1 MVDAASPSEP
11 NLMRQPGRPD
21 RASLAWVS
29 TCAFALWLEPSVGQ
43 LWKYLGL
50 YGSVAASCAA
60 AGLIFA
66 AIALLLEKTAPP
78 RASSRSLL
86 LIAML
91 LGLLFVLLYPI
102 SRSGL
107 IGGGSDRADALNV
120 ALRALLAGNQPYHQ
134 LTYQGNPLTPLPGA
148 LLLAAP
154 FYLLGSSALQ
164 NLFWAPVL
172 VVLAS
177 SMVGSRRAGVCF
189 LLMFIVLC
197 PGSLQDFVTG
207 GDYLVNV
214 IYVAVSMHLVIVSI
228 GDNRIGA
235 RYLSYI
241 LFAVSISS
249 RAIYVFE
256 VPILTALIAQ
266 RRGLGRAMEF
276 VLATGVGVLAING
289 PLFLSDP
296 KSFPLL
302 HSGGKLNFYPP
313 GLRAEVIIPAIS
325 LAIACCA
332 FFWPM
337 SPRRAFLISALSFV
351 PMFVPGLI
359 YELLTFGPRPDVLIQ
374 AGFSLP
380 MTVFGGL
387 WLFSVVAAWSR
398 DAPVKDNA
406 DRREAI
412 NREEWRGD
420 PSAER
425 GSSGRRYGAGARPI

>member
-1 MVDAASPSEP
+1 
-11 NLMRQPGRPD
+11 
-21 RASLAWVS
+21 
-29 TCAFALWLEPSVGQ
+29 VGQ

-60 AGLIFA
+60 AGLIFVVIAWA
-66 AIALLLEKTAPP
+66 AERAPP
-78 RASSRSLL
+78 RATSRPLL
-86 LIAML
+86 LIATL

-107 IGGGSDRADALNV
+107 IGGGSDRADALDV
-120 ALRALLAGNQPYHQ
+120 ALRALLAGHQPYHQ
-134 LTYQGNPLTPLPGA
+134 LTYRGNPVTPLPGA
-148 LLLAAP
+148 LLLASP

-172 VVLAS
+172 VALAP
-177 SMVGSRRAGVCF
+177 SMVGSRRAGVGF
-189 LLMFIVLC
+189 LFLFIVFC

-214 IYVAVSMHLVIVSI
+214 IYVAVSMHFVMLSI
-228 GDNRIGA
+228 GDTRLGV
-235 RYLSYI
+235 RCLSYL

-249 RAIYVFE
+249 RAIYVVE

-266 RRGLGRAMEF
+266 RRGLWRAMEF
-276 VLATGVGVLAING
+276 VLVTGAAMLTING

-296 KSFPLL
+296 NSFPLL
-302 HSGGKLNFYPP
+302 HAAGKLNRYPP
-313 GLRAEVIIPAIS
+313 GFRALLIMPAIS
-325 LAIACCA
+325 LAIACSA

-337 SPRRAFLISALSFV
+337 SPRRVFQISTLSLV

-359 YELLTFGPRPDVLIQ
+359 YQLLTLGPRPSVLIE

-380 MTVFGGL
+380 LTVFGGL

-398 DAPVKDNA
+398 DATVNA
-406 DRREAI
+406 DGGKMNRGLTVSRDRWFDAI
-412 NREEWRGD
+412 
-420 PSAER
+420 
-425 GSSGRRYGAGARPI
+425 

>member
-1 MVDAASPSEP
+1 MPEYSGGLMVEAVSPSEP
-11 NLMRQPGRPD
+11 ALMRRAGRPD
-21 RASLAWVS
+21 RATLAWVS
-29 TCAFALWLEPSVGQ
+29 ICAFALWLEPSMGQ

-50 YGSVAASCAA
+50 FGAVAASCAA
-60 AGLIFA
+60 AGLIFVA
-66 AIALLLEKTAPP
+66 MASLAEKSAPP
-78 RASSRSLL
+78 RASWRPLL

-91 LGLLFVLLYPI
+91 LGLLFVLLFPM

-107 IGGGSDRADALNV
+107 MGGGSDRADALNV
-120 ALRALLAGNQPYHQ
+120 ALRALLAGHQPYHQ
-134 LTYQGNPLTPLPGA
+134 LTYRGNPLTPLPGA
-148 LLLAAP
+148 LLLASP
-154 FYLLGSSALQ
+154 FYFLGSSALQ
-164 NLFWAPVL
+164 NLFWGPVL
-172 VVLAS
+172 VALAT

-214 IYVAVSMHLVIVSI
+214 IYVAVSMHLVTMSI
-228 GDNRIGA
+228 DDTRIGA
-235 RYLSYI
+235 RYLSYM
-241 LFAVSISS
+241 LFAVCISS
-249 RAIYVFE
+249 RAIYVLE

-276 VLATGVGVLAING
+276 VLATGVALLAING

-296 KSFPLL
+296 KSFPLF

-313 GLRAEVIIPAIS
+313 GLRAELIIPTIS

-337 SPRRAFLISALSFV
+337 SPRRVFLISTLSFV

-359 YELLTFGPRPDVLIQ
+359 YELLILGPRPDVLIQ

-387 WLFSVVAAWSR
+387 WLFTVVANWWQE
-398 DAPVKDNA
+398 APVKVNA
-406 DRREAI
+406 D
-412 NREEWRGD
+412 
-420 PSAER
+420 
-425 GSSGRRYGAGARPI
+425 GRK

>member
-1 MVDAASPSEP
+1 MVDAASLSKPA
-11 NLMRQPGRPD
+11 LIRQGGRPD

-29 TCAFALWLEPSVGQ
+29 ICAFVLWLEPSAGQ
-43 LWKYLGL
+43 LWKYLGP

-60 AGLIFA
+60 AGFIFV
-66 AIALLLEKTAPP
+66 AIAFLAEKTAPL
-78 RASSRSLL
+78 RASSRPLL
-86 LIAML
+86 LIATL
-91 LGLLFVLLYPI
+91 LVLLFVLLYPV

-120 ALRALLAGNQPYHQ
+120 ALRALLAGLQPYHQ
-134 LTYQGNPLTPLPGA
+134 LTYLRNPPTPLPGA
-148 LLLAAP
+148 LLLASP
-154 FYLLGSSALQ
+154 FYVLGSSALQ
-164 NLFWAPVL
+164 NLFWAAVL
-172 VVLAS
+172 VALAP
-177 SMVGSRRAGVCF
+177 SMVGARRAGVCF

-214 IYVAVSMHLVIVSI
+214 IYVAVSMYLVMMSI
-228 GDNRIGA
+228 DDIRPGA

-241 LFAVSISS
+241 LLAVSISS

-256 VPILTALIAQ
+256 APILTAFIAQ

-276 VLATGVGVLAING
+276 VLATGAGLLAING

-296 KSFPLL
+296 KSFPLFQ
-302 HSGGKLNFYPP
+302 SGGKLNFYPP
-313 GLRAEVIIPAIS
+313 GLHAVLVIPAIS

-337 SPRRAFLISALSFV
+337 SPRRVFLISTLTFI

-359 YELLTFGPRPDVLIQ
+359 YELLTLGPRPYVLIE
-374 AGFSLP
+374 AGYSLP
-380 MTVFGGL
+380 LTVFGGL

-398 DAPVKDNA
+398 DEAVKVNA
-406 DRREAI
+406 D
-412 NREEWRGD
+412 
-420 PSAER
+420 
-425 GSSGRRYGAGARPI
+425 GRR